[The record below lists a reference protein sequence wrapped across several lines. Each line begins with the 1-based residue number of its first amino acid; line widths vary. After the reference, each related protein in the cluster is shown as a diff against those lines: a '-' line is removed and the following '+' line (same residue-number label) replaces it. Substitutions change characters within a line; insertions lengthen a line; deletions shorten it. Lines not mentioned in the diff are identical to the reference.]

1 MKRLIGFH
9 TTGGLIAS
17 VTAGNMLDNSRFNER
32 PMWGPISKVEK
43 SAREDDDAFA
53 VVLLLWGI
61 DANKSRKLIW
71 ASCVLWRPSSKRADF
86 WPCGW
91 MERAQAS

>member
-1 MKRLIGFH
+1 
-9 TTGGLIAS
+9 
-17 VTAGNMLDNSRFNER
+17 
-32 PMWGPISKVEK
+32 MWGPISKVEK
-43 SAREDDDAFA
+43 CARQDDDDFA
-53 VVLLLWGI
+53 VVLLLWGV
-61 DANKSRKLIW
+61 DANRSGKLIW